1 MGRENIIVGK
11 LGERIALG
19 FLKRSG
25 YRILETNFRTPFGEL
40 DVVARRGGHIVFVEV
55 KTRASS
61 SLGPPCL
68 SVTRSKQRHIIRSA
82 LVYLKRRNL
91 VDSNWRIDVVSVTM
105 DHDHEVEKI
114 ELIENYVKQYL
125 DKFK

>member
-1 MGRENIIVGK
+1 MGRENMIVGK
-11 LGERIALG
+11 LGERVALG

-40 DVVARRGGHIVFVEV
+40 DVGARHEGHIVFVEF
-55 KTRASS
+55 KARASI

-91 VDSNWRIDVVSVTM
+91 VDSNWRIDVVSVTLNY
-105 DHDHEVEKI
+105 DHEVEGV
-114 ELIENYVKQYL
+114 ELIENAVEEI
-125 DKFK
+125 

>member
-55 KTRASS
+55 KTRR
-61 SLGPPCL
+61 
-68 SVTRSKQRHIIRSA
+68 TFR
-82 LVYLKRRNL
+82 
-91 VDSNWRIDVVSVTM
+91 
-105 DHDHEVEKI
+105 
-114 ELIENYVKQYL
+114 
-125 DKFK
+125 